1 MGVLKTS
8 RVKEQAYFE
17 KNICSPVYRL
27 QSALQVA
34 HPQTDSSST
43 IPGRNAWNL
52 EMLFFGRRLENRALE
67 EI

>member
-8 RVKEQAYFE
+8 RVTEQAYFE

-52 EMLFFGRRLENRALE
+52 EMLFFWRRLENRALGE
-67 EI
+67 N